1 MTVKTHQDYGAQC
14 TQTAVAPLV
23 DVVTTIPFFGYAGA
37 VIYVGAGFGMG
48 PLALVIAAPLAAAGT
63 YTSMSAAYGFK
74 ETTKC
79 REIIDGGRAPAE

>member
-1 MTVKTHQDYGAQC
+1 M
-14 TQTAVAPLV
+14 
-23 DVVTTIPFFGYAGA
+23 DVVTTIPLFGYAGA
-37 VIYVGAGFGMG
+37 FIYVGVGFGMG